1 MALDLGPPLGRE
13 WGWPWCLSLAGWS
26 GGLEEV
32 TMHATVGDQIVIR
45 SAHVDEKVRD
55 GEILEV
61 RGPDGEPP
69 FLVRWADTGH
79 EALVF
84 PGPDAVVQHK

>member
-1 MALDLGPPLGRE
+1 
-13 WGWPWCLSLAGWS
+13 
-26 GGLEEV
+26 
-32 TMHATVGDQIVIR
+32 MHATVGDQIVIR

-84 PGPDAVVQHK
+84 PGPDAYVQHFTHDSGGQSKEQTS